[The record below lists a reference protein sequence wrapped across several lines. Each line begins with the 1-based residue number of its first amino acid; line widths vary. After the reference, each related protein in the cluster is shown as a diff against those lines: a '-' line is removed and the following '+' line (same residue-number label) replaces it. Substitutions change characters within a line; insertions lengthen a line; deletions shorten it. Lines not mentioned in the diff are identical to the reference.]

1 MQGIVSSPSKS
12 TSTWRSNPLTMLLIA
27 SFLLTAGNKA
37 YEIVLPLMMYDITHS
52 SVAMATMKTAE
63 LLPNLLFGIVIGVIV
78 DRVNKKSWVLWMVGV
93 QAILLFIIAYLF
105 QEQVIWMF
113 LYYSLGF
120 LLMTFN
126 YGYFNAQVSLTKM
139 VVPSHVLTSANAKF
153 MVIDMLV
160 SVAGPAF
167 TGLLLMMGDLSN
179 GVYVTAICY
188 TFCFFFLL
196 TLPVEEHM
204 NQKQESHFWKD
215 LVVGA
220 KAFAKNRSLW
230 SMSIFVGLVNCT
242 MTVST
247 TTVVFFARED
257 LQLSSSMVAII
268 LCTTGIGGLCGSLI
282 MSQLRNRLGLGMVY
296 GMAMAISGVG
306 YLVLYVTTNIW
317 LLAVTLMIIGF
328 ALSMHA
334 IMANTFRHEQTPVHL
349 MGRISGITGT
359 IFRSL
364 MPITM
369 YLSGWL
375 ITWWGTDSVFLA
387 CAIWNLVVFLI
398 YLRTH
403 LWKIA

>member
-1 MQGIVSSPSKS
+1 MQGVMSSPSKT
-12 TSTWRSNPLTMLLIA
+12 TSSWRSNPLTTLLIA
-27 SFLLTAGNKA
+27 SFLLTVGNKA
-37 YEIVLPLMMYDITHS
+37 YEIVLPLMMYEITHS

-78 DRVNKKSWVLWMVGV
+78 DRVKKKNWVLWMVGI
-93 QAILLFIIAYLF
+93 QAILLFLIAFLF
-105 QEQVIWMF
+105 EERIIWMF

-126 YGYFNAQVSLTKM
+126 YGYFNAQISLTKM
-139 VVPSHVLTSANAKF
+139 VVPSHVLTAANSKF

-160 SVAGPAF
+160 SVAGPAL

-179 GVYVTAICY
+179 GIYVTAICY

-196 TLPVEEHM
+196 TLPVEEEI
-204 NQKQESHFWKD
+204 NRKTENHFWKD
-215 LVVGA
+215 LVIGT

-268 LCTTGIGGLCGSLI
+268 LCATGIGGLIGSLI
-282 MSQLRNRLGLGMVY
+282 MNQLRNRFGLGMVY
-296 GMAMAISGVG
+296 GLAMVISGFG
-306 YLVLYVTTNIW
+306 YLILFVTKNIW
-317 LLAVTLMIIGF
+317 VLASILAIIGF
-328 ALSMHA
+328 AISMHA
-334 IMANTFRHEQTPVHL
+334 IMANTFRHEQTPMHL

-369 YLSGWL
+369 YLSGWV
-375 ITWWGTDSVFLA
+375 ITWWGTASVFLA
-387 CAIWNLVVFLI
+387 CAIWNFIVFLI

-403 LWKIA
+403 LWKIT